1 MKYLAIPLLALATP
15 AFANSVDIVGNVAAK
30 CVIQT
35 TKTGAYG
42 PKNGNGTYKSF
53 KNLKNHG

>member
-35 TKTGAYG
+35 TKTGAY
-42 PKNGNGTYKSF
+42 
-53 KNLKNHG
+53 